1 LFYRRLSFGCVT
13 KKTTLYCYDETEKEA
28 AIKTLGRNPEI
39 TRFKGLG
46 EISPDEFK
54 HFIGNDIRLDPVKID
69 ANESLKEMLK
79 FFMGKNTPTRQE
91 YIIRN
96 LRFEHDLVD
105 EEGKEEDALSTEDT
119 SKSKKSSN
127 AEESVSES
135 AAA

>member
-1 LFYRRLSFGCVT
+1 MLQTPLFRVRN
-13 KKTTLYCYDETEKEA
+13 KKTTLYCYDETERDA

-54 HFIGNDIRLDPVKID
+54 HFIGDDIRLDPVKID

-79 FFMGKNTPTRQE
+79 FFMGKNTPIRQE

-96 LRFEHDLVD
+96 LRFEHDIV
-105 EEGKEEDALSTEDT
+105 EDEDT
-119 SKSKKSSN
+119 DENQDDSIAPTKKQKTEQSKPEV
-127 AEESVSES
+127 AES